1 MIIVDEKCTFV
12 ISSYQTI
19 DGISQAYL
27 VATGDF
33 SKSLETAKNW
43 ARKREWNPETKQ
55 YTYLDTYEI
64 YETDNKDFEISIY
77 DSAGGS
83 SQGGKLS
90 FWNCLIRKDGKE
102 FLLGIQ
108 ADSLCELLKVA
119 DFHKG
124 VCQEGVSIYRDKA
137 VKVARTVDVSYDK
150 VVLSGKKTSKWEKGK
165 VYRTKTMSS
174 ICLGEIYDPLK
185 FYTEWNKDYSI
196 YTNTIEFDTD
206 RKCKGQLDGNDLN
219 FDRPYKV
226 SLVDKYTARQ
236 VYDGVQYSDEDLE
249 IVLQNLRDIIYSD
262 EINAYSDIDYV
273 DKLMYSYDGQIKDKD
288 KLIQRL
294 QHKID
299 VVKNEISK
307 NNKRRDDYKYIVRT
321 VKNGKTVDY
330 EFHSNF
336 ERALKIT
343 ELILD
348 FVKEA

>member
-174 ICLGEIYDPLK
+174 ICLGEIYAPFK
-185 FYTEWNKDYSI
+185 FSSERSENHWI
-196 YTNTIEFDTD
+196 YIIEFDTN
-206 RKCKGQLDGNDLN
+206 KKYKGQLDGNDIN
-219 FDRPYKV
+219 FDKPYKV
-226 SLVDKYTARQ
+226 SLVDKYTPRQ
-236 VYDGVQYSDEDLE
+236 LYDEIEYSDEDLE
-249 IVLQNLRDIIYSD
+249 TVLQNLRDIIYSS
-262 EINAYSDIDYV
+262 EICVYSDIEYV
-273 DKLMYSYDGQIKDKD
+273 DKLMYSYDGEIKDKD

-294 QHKID
+294 RLKIEKLKD
-299 VVKNEISK
+299 EISK
-307 NNKRRDDYKYIVRT
+307 NNKRRVDYKYIVRT
-321 VKNGKTVDY
+321 VKNGETVNY
-330 EFHSNF
+330 ECNSSF
-336 ERALKIT
+336 ERTLKTT

>member
-43 ARKREWNPETKQ
+43 AREREWDSETRK

-124 VCQEGVSIYRDKA
+124 VCQEGVSIYRNKM

-150 VVLSGKKTSKWEKGK
+150 VVLSGKKTSKWKKGK

-174 ICLGEIYDPLK
+174 ICLGEIYAPLK
-185 FYTEWNKDYSI
+185 FYTEWNKDCTI
-196 YTNTIEFDTD
+196 YTIEFDN
-206 RKCKGQLDGNDLN
+206 RKRKGYLDGNDIK
-219 FDRPYKV
+219 FDRPSKV
-226 SLVDKYTARQ
+226 SLVDKYTPRQ
-236 VYDGVQYSDEDLE
+236 VYDDIQYSDEDLE
-249 IVLQNLRDIIYSD
+249 TVLQNLRDIIYSD
-262 EINAYSDIDYV
+262 EINTYSDNDYV
-273 DKLMYSYDGQIKDKD
+273 DKLMYSYDGKIKDKD

-294 QHKID
+294 QLKIEKLKD
-299 VVKNEISK
+299 EISK
-307 NNKRRDDYKYIVRT
+307 NNKRREDYKYIVRT

-330 EFHSNF
+330 EFHNNF
-336 ERALKIT
+336 ERTLKIT

-348 FVKEA
+348 FIKEV